1 MWWRRLRY
9 VLLLVTLCAVA
20 TCPTAKRSCQAKNR
34 AREAED
40 LLDYLADRVAQAATA
55 TGHVPSTPAG
65 PTPVPECCEQGGVC
79 AADPTR
85 WSTPGWQALAFSIDD
100 DHRYTYA
107 YIPDPSGR
115 SAILRAVGDLDCDDA
130 TSLYE
135 VEIKIEAGGVR
146 RKWTRKNPYE

>member
-9 VLLLVTLCAVA
+9 VLLLVALCAVA

-34 AREAED
+34 AQEAED
-40 LLDYLADRVAQAATA
+40 LLGYLADRVAQAVTA
-55 TGHVPSTPAG
+55 TGRVPSTPAG
-65 PTPVPECCEQGGVC
+65 PTPVPDCCEQGGVC

-85 WSTPGWQALAFSIDD
+85 WTTPGWQALGFSIDD
-100 DHRYTYA
+100 DHRYTYS
-107 YIPDPSGR
+107 YLPDPSGR
-115 SAILRAVGDLDCDDA
+115 SAILRAVGDLDCDDV

-135 VEIKIEAGGVR
+135 VEIKIDAEGVR